1 MSLRDQLKADVSA
14 AMRSGETL
22 RRDTL
27 RMALSSLALVEKEL
41 KRDAT
46 DDEVLGV
53 IVKAVKTRK
62 ESVDAYTA
70 ANRPDLAEGENA
82 EIAILSTYMPEQL
95 SDADV
100 DALVAEAISTT
111 GAASAKEMGKVM
123 GWLGPKTKGRV
134 DGKVLSGKV
143 TAALAAR
150 VTRASKWPKGYAMT
164 SAACPVSRS
173 IVRRLS
179 VRRPRTSRRSSPA
192 RPRGRARAT
201 GPR

>member
-27 RMALSSLALVEKEL
+27 RMALSALALVEKEL

-70 ANRPDLAEGENA
+70 ANRADLADAENA
-82 EIAILSTYMPEQL
+82 EIAILSTYMPEQM

-100 DALVAEAISTT
+100 DALVADAISAT

-150 VTRASKWPKGYAMT
+150 G
-164 SAACPVSRS
+164 
-173 IVRRLS
+173 
-179 VRRPRTSRRSSPA
+179 
-192 RPRGRARAT
+192 
-201 GPR
+201 

>member
-70 ANRPDLAEGENA
+70 ANRADLADAETA
-82 EIAILSTYMPEQL
+82 EITILSAYMPEQL

-100 DALVAEAISTT
+100 DALVAEAMSAT

-123 GWLGPKTKGRV
+123 GWLAPKTKGRV

-150 VTRASKWPKGYAMT
+150 G
-164 SAACPVSRS
+164 
-173 IVRRLS
+173 
-179 VRRPRTSRRSSPA
+179 
-192 RPRGRARAT
+192 
-201 GPR
+201 

>member
-1 MSLRDQLKADVSA
+1 
-14 AMRSGETL
+14 MRSGETL

-27 RMALSSLALVEKEL
+27 RMALSALALVEKEL

-82 EIAILSTYMPEQL
+82 EIAILSTYMPEQM

-100 DALVAEAISTT
+100 DALVAEAISAT

-150 VTRASKWPKGYAMT
+150 G
-164 SAACPVSRS
+164 
-173 IVRRLS
+173 
-179 VRRPRTSRRSSPA
+179 
-192 RPRGRARAT
+192 
-201 GPR
+201 

>member
-143 TAALAAR
+143 NAALAAR
-150 VTRASKWPKGYAMT
+150 G
-164 SAACPVSRS
+164 
-173 IVRRLS
+173 
-179 VRRPRTSRRSSPA
+179 
-192 RPRGRARAT
+192 
-201 GPR
+201 

>member
-70 ANRPDLAEGENA
+70 ANRADLAEGENA
-82 EIAILSTYMPEQL
+82 EIAILSAYMPEQM

-150 VTRASKWPKGYAMT
+150 G
-164 SAACPVSRS
+164 
-173 IVRRLS
+173 
-179 VRRPRTSRRSSPA
+179 
-192 RPRGRARAT
+192 
-201 GPR
+201 

>member
-82 EIAILSTYMPEQL
+82 EIAILSTYMPEQM

-100 DALVAEAISTT
+100 DALVQ
-111 GAASAKEMGKVM
+111 AAMKSRDAQEGMKARLEKRTAKFAGK
-123 GWLGPKTKGRV
+123 
-134 DGKVLSGKV
+134 
-143 TAALAAR
+143 
-150 VTRASKWPKGYAMT
+150 
-164 SAACPVSRS
+164 
-173 IVRRLS
+173 
-179 VRRPRTSRRSSPA
+179 
-192 RPRGRARAT
+192 
-201 GPR
+201 

>member
-27 RMALSSLALVEKEL
+27 RMALSALALVEKDL

-70 ANRPDLAEGENA
+70 ANRADLAEGENA
-82 EIAILSTYMPEQL
+82 EIAILSAYMPEQM

-100 DALVAEAISTT
+100 DALVAEAISAT
-111 GAASAKEMGKVM
+111 GATSSKEMGKVM

-150 VTRASKWPKGYAMT
+150 G
-164 SAACPVSRS
+164 
-173 IVRRLS
+173 
-179 VRRPRTSRRSSPA
+179 
-192 RPRGRARAT
+192 
-201 GPR
+201 

>member
-27 RMALSSLALVEKEL
+27 RMALSALALVEKEL

-82 EIAILSTYMPEQL
+82 EIAILSTYMPEQM

-100 DALVAEAISTT
+100 DALVAEAISAT

-150 VTRASKWPKGYAMT
+150 G
-164 SAACPVSRS
+164 
-173 IVRRLS
+173 
-179 VRRPRTSRRSSPA
+179 
-192 RPRGRARAT
+192 
-201 GPR
+201 

>member
-1 MSLRDQLKADVSA
+1 
-14 AMRSGETL
+14 
-22 RRDTL
+22 
-27 RMALSSLALVEKEL
+27 MALSSLALVEKEL

-70 ANRPDLAEGENA
+70 ANRADLAEGENA

-150 VTRASKWPKGYAMT
+150 G
-164 SAACPVSRS
+164 
-173 IVRRLS
+173 
-179 VRRPRTSRRSSPA
+179 
-192 RPRGRARAT
+192 
-201 GPR
+201 

>member
-1 MSLRDQLKADVSA
+1 
-14 AMRSGETL
+14 MRSGETL

-70 ANRPDLAEGENA
+70 ANRADLADAETA
-82 EIAILSTYMPEQL
+82 EITILSAYMPEQL

-100 DALVAEAISTT
+100 DALVAEAMSAT
-111 GAASAKEMGKVM
+111 GAASSKEMGKVM
-123 GWLGPKTKGRV
+123 GWLAPKTKGRV

-150 VTRASKWPKGYAMT
+150 G
-164 SAACPVSRS
+164 
-173 IVRRLS
+173 
-179 VRRPRTSRRSSPA
+179 
-192 RPRGRARAT
+192 
-201 GPR
+201 

>member
-27 RMALSSLALVEKEL
+27 RMALSALALVEKEL

-70 ANRPDLAEGENA
+70 ANRADLAEGENA
-82 EIAILSTYMPEQL
+82 EIAILSAYMPEQM

-150 VTRASKWPKGYAMT
+150 G
-164 SAACPVSRS
+164 
-173 IVRRLS
+173 
-179 VRRPRTSRRSSPA
+179 
-192 RPRGRARAT
+192 
-201 GPR
+201 

>member
-1 MSLRDQLKADVSA
+1 
-14 AMRSGETL
+14 MRSGETL

-27 RMALSSLALVEKEL
+27 RMALSALALVEKDL

-70 ANRPDLAEGENA
+70 ANRADLAEGENA
-82 EIAILSTYMPEQL
+82 EIAILSAYMPEQM

-100 DALVAEAISTT
+100 DALVAEAISVT

-150 VTRASKWPKGYAMT
+150 G
-164 SAACPVSRS
+164 
-173 IVRRLS
+173 
-179 VRRPRTSRRSSPA
+179 
-192 RPRGRARAT
+192 
-201 GPR
+201 

>member
-82 EIAILSTYMPEQL
+82 EIAILSTYMPEQM

-100 DALVAEAISTT
+100 DALVAEAISAT
-111 GAASAKEMGKVM
+111 GATSAKEMGKVM

-150 VTRASKWPKGYAMT
+150 G
-164 SAACPVSRS
+164 
-173 IVRRLS
+173 
-179 VRRPRTSRRSSPA
+179 
-192 RPRGRARAT
+192 
-201 GPR
+201 

>member
-62 ESVDAYTA
+62 ESVDAYIA
-70 ANRPDLAEGENA
+70 ANRADLAEGESA

-100 DALVAEAISTT
+100 DALVAEAISAT

-150 VTRASKWPKGYAMT
+150 G
-164 SAACPVSRS
+164 
-173 IVRRLS
+173 
-179 VRRPRTSRRSSPA
+179 
-192 RPRGRARAT
+192 
-201 GPR
+201 

>member
-95 SDADV
+95 SDADI
-100 DALVAEAISTT
+100 DALVAEAMSAT
-111 GAASAKEMGKVM
+111 GAASSKEMGKVM

-150 VTRASKWPKGYAMT
+150 G
-164 SAACPVSRS
+164 
-173 IVRRLS
+173 
-179 VRRPRTSRRSSPA
+179 
-192 RPRGRARAT
+192 
-201 GPR
+201 

>member
-134 DGKVLSGKV
+134 DG
-143 TAALAAR
+143 
-150 VTRASKWPKGYAMT
+150 
-164 SAACPVSRS
+164 
-173 IVRRLS
+173 
-179 VRRPRTSRRSSPA
+179 
-192 RPRGRARAT
+192 
-201 GPR
+201 

>member
-53 IVKAVKTRK
+53 IVKAVKTRT
-62 ESVDAYTA
+62 ESVADYTA

-82 EIAILSTYMPEQL
+82 EIAILSTYMPEQM

-100 DALVAEAISTT
+100 DALVAEAISAT

-150 VTRASKWPKGYAMT
+150 G
-164 SAACPVSRS
+164 
-173 IVRRLS
+173 
-179 VRRPRTSRRSSPA
+179 
-192 RPRGRARAT
+192 
-201 GPR
+201 

>member
-1 MSLRDQLKADVSA
+1 MPLRDQLKADVSA

-27 RMALSSLALVEKEL
+27 RMALSALALVEKDL

-70 ANRPDLAEGENA
+70 ANRADLAEGENA
-82 EIAILSTYMPEQL
+82 EIAILSAYMPEQM

-100 DALVAEAISTT
+100 DALVAEAISAT

-150 VTRASKWPKGYAMT
+150 G
-164 SAACPVSRS
+164 
-173 IVRRLS
+173 
-179 VRRPRTSRRSSPA
+179 
-192 RPRGRARAT
+192 
-201 GPR
+201 

>member
-27 RMALSSLALVEKEL
+27 RMALSALALVEKEL

-62 ESVDAYTA
+62 ESVDAYIA
-70 ANRPDLAEGENA
+70 ANRADLAEGESA
-82 EIAILSTYMPEQL
+82 EIAILSAYMPEQM

-100 DALVAEAISTT
+100 DALVAEAISAT

-150 VTRASKWPKGYAMT
+150 G
-164 SAACPVSRS
+164 
-173 IVRRLS
+173 
-179 VRRPRTSRRSSPA
+179 
-192 RPRGRARAT
+192 
-201 GPR
+201 

>member
-27 RMALSSLALVEKEL
+27 RMALSALALVEKDL

-70 ANRPDLAEGENA
+70 ANRADLAEGENA
-82 EIAILSTYMPEQL
+82 EIAILSTYMPEQM

-100 DALVAEAISTT
+100 DALVAEAISAT

-150 VTRASKWPKGYAMT
+150 G
-164 SAACPVSRS
+164 
-173 IVRRLS
+173 
-179 VRRPRTSRRSSPA
+179 
-192 RPRGRARAT
+192 
-201 GPR
+201 

>member
-27 RMALSSLALVEKEL
+27 RMALSALALVEKEL

-62 ESVDAYTA
+62 ESVDAYIA
-70 ANRPDLAEGENA
+70 AHRADLAEGESA
-82 EIAILSTYMPEQL
+82 EIAILSAYLPEQL

-100 DALVAEAISTT
+100 DALVAEAISAT

-150 VTRASKWPKGYAMT
+150 G
-164 SAACPVSRS
+164 
-173 IVRRLS
+173 
-179 VRRPRTSRRSSPA
+179 
-192 RPRGRARAT
+192 
-201 GPR
+201 

>member
-1 MSLRDQLKADVSA
+1 
-14 AMRSGETL
+14 MRSGETL

-82 EIAILSTYMPEQL
+82 EIAILSTYMPEQM

-100 DALVAEAISTT
+100 DALVAEAISAT

-134 DGKVLSGKV
+134 DGKALSGKV

-150 VTRASKWPKGYAMT
+150 G
-164 SAACPVSRS
+164 
-173 IVRRLS
+173 
-179 VRRPRTSRRSSPA
+179 
-192 RPRGRARAT
+192 
-201 GPR
+201 

>member
-27 RMALSSLALVEKEL
+27 RMALSALALVEKEL

-62 ESVDAYTA
+62 ESVDAYIA
-70 ANRPDLAEGENA
+70 ANRADLAEGESA
-82 EIAILSTYMPEQL
+82 EIAILSTYMPEQM

-100 DALVAEAISTT
+100 DALVAEAISAT
-111 GAASAKEMGKVM
+111 GAASSKEMGKVM

-150 VTRASKWPKGYAMT
+150 G
-164 SAACPVSRS
+164 
-173 IVRRLS
+173 
-179 VRRPRTSRRSSPA
+179 
-192 RPRGRARAT
+192 
-201 GPR
+201 

>member
-27 RMALSSLALVEKEL
+27 RMALSALALTEKDL

-82 EIAILSTYMPEQL
+82 EIAILSTYMPEQM

-100 DALVAEAISTT
+100 DALVAEAISAT

-150 VTRASKWPKGYAMT
+150 G
-164 SAACPVSRS
+164 
-173 IVRRLS
+173 
-179 VRRPRTSRRSSPA
+179 
-192 RPRGRARAT
+192 
-201 GPR
+201 

>member
-1 MSLRDQLKADVSA
+1 
-14 AMRSGETL
+14 MRSGETL

-27 RMALSSLALVEKEL
+27 RMALSALALVEKEL

-62 ESVDAYTA
+62 ESVEAYIA
-70 ANRPDLAEGENA
+70 AHRADLAEGESA
-82 EIAILSTYMPEQL
+82 EIAILSTYLPEQL
-95 SDADV
+95 SDADL
-100 DALVAEAISTT
+100 DSLVAEAISAT
-111 GAASAKEMGKVM
+111 GAASAREMGKVM

-150 VTRASKWPKGYAMT
+150 G
-164 SAACPVSRS
+164 
-173 IVRRLS
+173 
-179 VRRPRTSRRSSPA
+179 
-192 RPRGRARAT
+192 
-201 GPR
+201 

>member
-1 MSLRDQLKADVSA
+1 MRAVEQLTPLLVLDRPGRLSFPTRGPSRYFGGTTVAWISRTHPLSA
-14 AMRSGETL
+14 SCP
-22 RRDTL
+22 RRIA
-27 RMALSSLALVEKEL
+27 ALSSLALVEKDL

-70 ANRPDLAEGENA
+70 ANRADLAEGESA
-82 EIAILSTYMPEQL
+82 EIAILSAYMPEQM

-100 DALVAEAISTT
+100 DALVAEAISAT

-150 VTRASKWPKGYAMT
+150 G
-164 SAACPVSRS
+164 
-173 IVRRLS
+173 
-179 VRRPRTSRRSSPA
+179 
-192 RPRGRARAT
+192 
-201 GPR
+201 

>member
-82 EIAILSTYMPEQL
+82 EIAILSTYMPEQM

-100 DALVAEAISTT
+100 DALIAEAISAT

-150 VTRASKWPKGYAMT
+150 G
-164 SAACPVSRS
+164 
-173 IVRRLS
+173 
-179 VRRPRTSRRSSPA
+179 
-192 RPRGRARAT
+192 
-201 GPR
+201 

>member
-27 RMALSSLALVEKEL
+27 RMALSALALVEKDL

-100 DALVAEAISTT
+100 DALVAEAISAT

-150 VTRASKWPKGYAMT
+150 G
-164 SAACPVSRS
+164 
-173 IVRRLS
+173 
-179 VRRPRTSRRSSPA
+179 
-192 RPRGRARAT
+192 
-201 GPR
+201 

>member
-1 MSLRDQLKADVSA
+1 
-14 AMRSGETL
+14 MRSGETL

-70 ANRPDLAEGENA
+70 ANRADLAEGENA
-82 EIAILSTYMPEQL
+82 EIAILSAYMPEQM

-150 VTRASKWPKGYAMT
+150 G
-164 SAACPVSRS
+164 
-173 IVRRLS
+173 
-179 VRRPRTSRRSSPA
+179 
-192 RPRGRARAT
+192 
-201 GPR
+201 

>member
-62 ESVDAYTA
+62 ESVDAYIA
-70 ANRPDLAEGENA
+70 ANRADLAEGESA
-82 EIAILSTYMPEQL
+82 EIAILSTYMPEQM

-100 DALVAEAISTT
+100 DALVAEAISAT

-150 VTRASKWPKGYAMT
+150 G
-164 SAACPVSRS
+164 
-173 IVRRLS
+173 
-179 VRRPRTSRRSSPA
+179 
-192 RPRGRARAT
+192 
-201 GPR
+201 

>member
-70 ANRPDLAEGENA
+70 ANRADLADAETA
-82 EIAILSTYMPEQL
+82 EITILSAYMPEQL

-100 DALVAEAISTT
+100 DALVAEAMSAT
-111 GAASAKEMGKVM
+111 GAASSKEMGKVM
-123 GWLGPKTKGRV
+123 GWLAPKTKGRV

-150 VTRASKWPKGYAMT
+150 G
-164 SAACPVSRS
+164 
-173 IVRRLS
+173 
-179 VRRPRTSRRSSPA
+179 
-192 RPRGRARAT
+192 
-201 GPR
+201 

>member
-27 RMALSSLALVEKEL
+27 RMALSSLVLVEKEL

-150 VTRASKWPKGYAMT
+150 G
-164 SAACPVSRS
+164 
-173 IVRRLS
+173 
-179 VRRPRTSRRSSPA
+179 
-192 RPRGRARAT
+192 
-201 GPR
+201 

>member
-1 MSLRDQLKADVSA
+1 MSLRDRLKADVSA

-27 RMALSSLALVEKEL
+27 RMALSALALVEKEL

-62 ESVDAYTA
+62 ESVDAYIA
-70 ANRPDLAEGENA
+70 ANRADLAEGESA
-82 EIAILSTYMPEQL
+82 EIAILSTYMPEQM

-100 DALVAEAISTT
+100 DALVAEAISAT

-150 VTRASKWPKGYAMT
+150 G
-164 SAACPVSRS
+164 
-173 IVRRLS
+173 
-179 VRRPRTSRRSSPA
+179 
-192 RPRGRARAT
+192 
-201 GPR
+201 

>member
-41 KRDAT
+41 KRDAS

-143 TAALAAR
+143 TAALTAR
-150 VTRASKWPKGYAMT
+150 G
-164 SAACPVSRS
+164 
-173 IVRRLS
+173 
-179 VRRPRTSRRSSPA
+179 
-192 RPRGRARAT
+192 
-201 GPR
+201 